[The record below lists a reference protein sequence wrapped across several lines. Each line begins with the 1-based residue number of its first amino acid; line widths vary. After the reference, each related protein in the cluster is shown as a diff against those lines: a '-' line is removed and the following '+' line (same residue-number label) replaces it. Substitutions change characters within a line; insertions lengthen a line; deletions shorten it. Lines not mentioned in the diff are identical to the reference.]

1 MFILDYKDRRP
12 IYEQLTDRLKE
23 AIAHEIWKEN
33 EQLPSVRSLAVDLSI
48 NPNTIQRAYA
58 ELERQGFIYSVK
70 GKGSFVAERDGVRRI
85 KEQELFQRA
94 FSYVQDGVYAGF
106 SEEELLNL
114 VRAAFREYGRKAS
127 KEEKE

>member
-1 MFILDYKDRRP
+1 M
-12 IYEQLTDRLKE
+12 
-23 AIAHEIWKEN
+23 
-33 EQLPSVRSLAVDLSI
+33 
-48 NPNTIQRAYA
+48 
-58 ELERQGFIYSVK
+58 
-70 GKGSFVAERDGVRRI
+70 RRI